1 MDELNEAMLRITMV
15 KADDVTKEHP
25 LDEDPSEENFEPMSD
40 DEIDEV
46 MSDIDSGAVDP
57 DGDGDDDSM
66 PHGEPEEHE
75 LDEDPREVEF
85 EPMSEEE
92 IEEVLDELCG
102 EGSEEESKESE
113 NDNDD

>member
-25 LDEDPSEENFEPMSD
+25 LDEDPSEESFEPMSD

-46 MSDIDSGAVDP
+46 MSDIDGGIDSDP

-66 PHGEPEEHE
+66 PYGEPEEHE

-92 IEEVLDELCG
+92 IEQVLDELCG
-102 EGSEEESKESE
+102 DDTDETSEEE
-113 NDNDD
+113 ND